1 MKKLNDPL
9 SWISE
14 EIPQSI
20 VIKEIEIDKIIVKD
34 QVRTKN
40 NVTENI
46 EELAESIKEFG
57 INQNLLVT
65 ETQEGYILIAGE
77 RRLEA
82 AKRAGLTTVPCSLK
96 FISESDIWKYQLIEN
111 IHRKDLDPI
120 ELANLYKRLKDDG
133 MSIRDIAGEIKRSK
147 SHVQEILKLLE
158 LPDEIKEK
166 VSAQRTVKK
175 AVEIGKVKDKDTQD
189 KLIKNYDNMTA
200 EGIKEIRQKN
210 EKPTKSKEQ
219 QEAII
224 ERTEKPKNKKPE
236 EEHISYYKT
245 LVDYQ
250 EDVITYDQA
259 EEALLGLGMRMD
271 QVKKHLKTSDEI
283 KASKKKFSITEKA
296 KEEIIEA
303 YKLGAYTYE
312 EAEKILADECNGG
325 IEAAKILLAPY
336 AEKEIG
342 KEQEQKNIKTG
353 EEPNTETQ
361 KAKDEADKVN
371 QIVSLQVK
379 IYQFNKLHSNII
391 VELGKP
397 KDIKTH
403 NLPPMQTGEAAVI
416 KIAFKS
422 HNLVNDLINI
432 LNKAFPVK

>member
-65 ETQEGYILIAGE
+65 ETQEGYVLIAGE

-147 SHVQEILKLLE
+147 SHVQEILKLLD

-219 QEAII
+219 QEAIDDG
-224 ERTEKPKNKKPE
+224 TEKPAEDKVRE
-236 EEHISYYKT
+236 EYIAIQGRVKI
-245 LVDYQ
+245 LNDYH
-250 EDVITYDQA
+250 DGKITYNQA
-259 EEALLGLGMRMD
+259 EEALLCRGMEMIEVRD
-271 QVKKHLKTSDEI
+271 RLYIYKKNKKEKILKDYKNNGIEYEKAEKLLIEQLNITAEEAGILLAQYVEKGTEKNMEGNEI
-283 KASKKKFSITEKA
+283 KA
-296 KEEIIEA
+296 
-303 YKLGAYTYE
+303 
-312 EAEKILADECNGG
+312 
-325 IEAAKILLAPY
+325 
-336 AEKEIG
+336 
-342 KEQEQKNIKTG
+342 G
-353 EEPNTETQ
+353 EEPNT
-361 KAKDEADKVN
+361 KAQEAKNKDNNVN
-371 QIVSLQVK
+371 QMVSLEDK
-379 IYQFNKLHSNII
+379 IMQFNSLHNNII

-397 KDIKTH
+397 KDIKSH
-403 NLPPMQTGEAAVI
+403 NLPPMQTGEAVVI

-432 LNKAFPVK
+432 LNKSFPAK